1 VSPSPNETAISQDE
15 VKVPANRPRAVWNR
29 GQIDLSPKGA
39 RWPGRRRLEQLV
51 GVSVIVSG
59 SIHGLVSP
67 AHFREWWGYGVFFLA
82 AAICLIGYGLAL
94 ITDAID
100 PRYMPGDANRMRR
113 RLYGLGIAGNLGI
126 LVLYL
131 ATRTVGIPL
140 GPELGSVEA
149 VGAPDVLAKTS
160 EVLAVA
166 GLILLLVK
174 TRDRSD
180 V

>member
-1 VSPSPNETAISQDE
+1 
-15 VKVPANRPRAVWNR
+15 
-29 GQIDLSPKGA
+29 
-39 RWPGRRRLEQLV
+39 
-51 GVSVIVSG
+51 
-59 SIHGLVSP
+59 
-67 AHFREWWGYGVFFLA
+67 VFFLA